1 MEATRL
7 QMQNFLIFLLDLVGV
22 TVGYFAAVWLRFGNI
37 ETGYTVMGNDT
48 YYRWL
53 IAIVV
58 LMMIYFLFR
67 PNRGFF
73 KRKFIEEMRMNL
85 QTVVLMAAGMAMVAF
100 LIQDAEDYSRFIYI
114 FTSGFGFVWMQ
125 ITHRAYRKYWLS
137 RRKDHSYARKMMI
150 ITTSDYAEEVIG
162 NIMEEK
168 NWDLWITSVAVVDK
182 DMTGWLINEIPVV
195 AHSYRSIFEYAMRS
209 VVDEVFLYI
218 PMDDEFPI
226 AVTVQNFE
234 DMGIKTNLNI
244 SQFQINENLERSL
257 EKVGPYESVSFSG
270 HNVVPSRRGGI
281 ERVLTIMCPLMIK
294 KGHQVTCFNR
304 SGDKVENEYVKTV
317 KRKKYRG
324 VQLKKV
330 ITINKRGLAAM
341 TSSFSA
347 AICAAFGK
355 YDIVHFHAEGPSAF
369 LWIPKLFGKRC
380 IVTIHGIDWARDKWK
395 HGFGSRYIKFGE
407 YIAAKYADE
416 VIVLSEKVQKYFKKF
431 YDRDTVLIPNGV
443 MTHENRKANLITQK
457 FGLHKDEYIC
467 ALSRLTEEK
476 GIHFLIE
483 AYKELKTDKKLVIA
497 GAASDTDGY
506 VKMLKE
512 MAGNDPNIIFTGFVS
527 GKLLEEIYSN
537 AYVYV
542 LPSKLEGMPLSLLEA
557 MSYGNCVIGSD
568 IAEIADVV
576 EDKAILFKKANVEDL
591 KEKLQMVCDDV
602 ELVEKYKSEA
612 SGYICGRYNWED
624 VVNRTVEVYRGK
636 KSCKE
641 KLVENSS
648 VASI

>member
-1 MEATRL
+1 MKGTIKLKKRG
-7 QMQNFLIFLLDLVGV
+7 NKN
-22 TVGYFAAVWLRFGNI
+22 LR
-37 ETGYTVMGNDT
+37 
-48 YYRWL
+48 
-53 IAIVV
+53 IA
-58 LMMIYFLFR
+58 MI
-67 PNRGFF
+67 
-73 KRKFIEEMRMNL
+73 
-85 QTVVLMAAGMAMVAF
+85 
-100 LIQDAEDYSRFIYI
+100 
-114 FTSGFGFVWMQ
+114 
-125 ITHRAYRKYWLS
+125 
-137 RRKDHSYARKMMI
+137 
-150 ITTSDYAEEVIG
+150 
-162 NIMEEK
+162 
-168 NWDLWITSVAVVDK
+168 
-182 DMTGWLINEIPVV
+182 
-195 AHSYRSIFEYAMRS
+195 
-209 VVDEVFLYI
+209 
-218 PMDDEFPI
+218 
-226 AVTVQNFE
+226 
-234 DMGIKTNLNI
+234 
-244 SQFQINENLERSL
+244 
-257 EKVGPYESVSFSG
+257 G
-270 HNVVPSRRGGI
+270 HKVVPSRRGGI

-355 YDIVHFHAEGPSAF
+355 YDVVHFHAEGPSAF
-369 LWIPKLFGKRC
+369 LW
-380 IVTIHGIDWARDKWK
+380 
-395 HGFGSRYIKFGE
+395 
-407 YIAAKYADE
+407 
-416 VIVLSEKVQKYFKKF
+416 
-431 YDRDTVLIPNGV
+431 IPNGV

-497 GAASDTDGY
+497 GATSDTDGY

-512 MAGNDPNIIFTGFVS
+512 MAGDDPNIIFTGFVS

-591 KEKLQMVCDDV
+591 KEKLQMVCDD
-602 ELVEKYKSEA
+602 EGLVRKYKSEA
-612 SGYICGRYNWED
+612 SEYICNRYNWED
-624 VVNRTVEVYRGK
+624 VVSRTLDVYRRK
-636 KSCKE
+636 KNCKE
-641 KLVENSS
+641 NV
-648 VASI
+648 IG

>member
-1 MEATRL
+1 M
-7 QMQNFLIFLLDLVGV
+7 N
-22 TVGYFAAVWLRFGNI
+22 
-37 ETGYTVMGNDT
+37 
-48 YYRWL
+48 
-53 IAIVV
+53 
-58 LMMIYFLFR
+58 
-67 PNRGFF
+67 
-73 KRKFIEEMRMNL
+73 KRKNN
-85 QTVVLMAAGMAMVAF
+85 
-100 LIQDAEDYSRFIYI
+100 
-114 FTSGFGFVWMQ
+114 TSPL
-125 ITHRAYRKYWLS
+125 K
-137 RRKDHSYARKMMI
+137 
-150 ITTSDYAEEVIG
+150 
-162 NIMEEK
+162 
-168 NWDLWITSVAVVDK
+168 
-182 DMTGWLINEIPVV
+182 
-195 AHSYRSIFEYAMRS
+195 
-209 VVDEVFLYI
+209 
-218 PMDDEFPI
+218 I
-226 AVTVQNFE
+226 AVL
-234 DMGIKTNLNI
+234 GHKTI
-244 SQFQINENLERSL
+244 
-257 EKVGPYESVSFSG
+257 
-270 HNVVPSRRGGI
+270 PSRQGGI
-281 ERVLTIMCPLMIK
+281 EIVVEELTVRMAKL
-294 KGHQVTCFNR
+294 GHKITVYNR
-304 SGDKVENEYVKTV
+304 SGHHVSGKEFDEKKLKEYKGIRMKYVPTIDKK
-317 KRKKYRG
+317 
-324 VQLKKV
+324 
-330 ITINKRGLAAM
+330 GLAAM
-341 TSSFSA
+341 SASFFA
-347 AICAAFGK
+347 AVAAAFGK
-355 YDIVHFHAEGPSAF
+355 YDVVHFHAEGPSVF

-497 GAASDTDGY
+497 GATSDTDGY

-512 MAGNDPNIIFTGFVS
+512 MAGDDPNIIFTGFVS

>member
-85 QTVVLMAAGMAMVAF
+85 QTVILMAAGMAMVAF

-125 ITHRAYRKYWLS
+125 IIHRAYRKYWLS

-150 ITTSDYAEEVIG
+150 ITTSDHAEEVIG

-257 EKVGPYESVSFSG
+257 EKV
-270 HNVVPSRRGGI
+270 VPSRRGGI

-355 YDIVHFHAEGPSAF
+355 YDVVHFHAEGPSAF

-497 GAASDTDGY
+497 GATSDTDGY

-512 MAGNDPNIIFTGFVS
+512 MAGDDPNIIFTGFVS

-602 ELVEKYKSEA
+602 ELVEKYKREA

>member
-1 MEATRL
+1 MKGTIKLKKRG
-7 QMQNFLIFLLDLVGV
+7 NKN
-22 TVGYFAAVWLRFGNI
+22 LR
-37 ETGYTVMGNDT
+37 
-48 YYRWL
+48 
-53 IAIVV
+53 IA
-58 LMMIYFLFR
+58 MI
-67 PNRGFF
+67 
-73 KRKFIEEMRMNL
+73 
-85 QTVVLMAAGMAMVAF
+85 
-100 LIQDAEDYSRFIYI
+100 
-114 FTSGFGFVWMQ
+114 
-125 ITHRAYRKYWLS
+125 
-137 RRKDHSYARKMMI
+137 
-150 ITTSDYAEEVIG
+150 
-162 NIMEEK
+162 
-168 NWDLWITSVAVVDK
+168 
-182 DMTGWLINEIPVV
+182 
-195 AHSYRSIFEYAMRS
+195 
-209 VVDEVFLYI
+209 
-218 PMDDEFPI
+218 
-226 AVTVQNFE
+226 
-234 DMGIKTNLNI
+234 
-244 SQFQINENLERSL
+244 
-257 EKVGPYESVSFSG
+257 G
-270 HNVVPSRRGGI
+270 HKVVPSRRGGI

-512 MAGNDPNIIFTGFVS
+512 
-527 GKLLEEIYSN
+527 IYSN

-591 KEKLQMVCDDV
+591 KEKLQMVCDD
-602 ELVEKYKSEA
+602 EGLVRKYKSEA
-612 SGYICGRYNWED
+612 SEYICNRYNWED
-624 VVNRTVEVYRGK
+624 VVSRTLDVYRRK
-636 KSCKE
+636 KNCKE
-641 KLVENSS
+641 NV
-648 VASI
+648 IG

>member
-1 MEATRL
+1 
-7 QMQNFLIFLLDLVGV
+7 
-22 TVGYFAAVWLRFGNI
+22 
-37 ETGYTVMGNDT
+37 
-48 YYRWL
+48 
-53 IAIVV
+53 
-58 LMMIYFLFR
+58 
-67 PNRGFF
+67 
-73 KRKFIEEMRMNL
+73 
-85 QTVVLMAAGMAMVAF
+85 
-100 LIQDAEDYSRFIYI
+100 
-114 FTSGFGFVWMQ
+114 
-125 ITHRAYRKYWLS
+125 
-137 RRKDHSYARKMMI
+137 
-150 ITTSDYAEEVIG
+150 
-162 NIMEEK
+162 
-168 NWDLWITSVAVVDK
+168 
-182 DMTGWLINEIPVV
+182 
-195 AHSYRSIFEYAMRS
+195 
-209 VVDEVFLYI
+209 
-218 PMDDEFPI
+218 
-226 AVTVQNFE
+226 
-234 DMGIKTNLNI
+234 
-244 SQFQINENLERSL
+244 
-257 EKVGPYESVSFSG
+257 
-270 HNVVPSRRGGI
+270 
-281 ERVLTIMCPLMIK
+281 
-294 KGHQVTCFNR
+294 
-304 SGDKVENEYVKTV
+304 
-317 KRKKYRG
+317 
-324 VQLKKV
+324 
-330 ITINKRGLAAM
+330 M

-355 YDIVHFHAEGPSAF
+355 YDVVHFHAEGPSAF

-497 GAASDTDGY
+497 GATSDTDGY

-527 GKLLEEIYSN
+527 GKMLEEIYSN

>member
-1 MEATRL
+1 MKKRG
-7 QMQNFLIFLLDLVGV
+7 NKN
-22 TVGYFAAVWLRFGNI
+22 LR
-37 ETGYTVMGNDT
+37 
-48 YYRWL
+48 
-53 IAIVV
+53 IA
-58 LMMIYFLFR
+58 MI
-67 PNRGFF
+67 
-73 KRKFIEEMRMNL
+73 
-85 QTVVLMAAGMAMVAF
+85 
-100 LIQDAEDYSRFIYI
+100 
-114 FTSGFGFVWMQ
+114 
-125 ITHRAYRKYWLS
+125 
-137 RRKDHSYARKMMI
+137 
-150 ITTSDYAEEVIG
+150 
-162 NIMEEK
+162 
-168 NWDLWITSVAVVDK
+168 
-182 DMTGWLINEIPVV
+182 
-195 AHSYRSIFEYAMRS
+195 
-209 VVDEVFLYI
+209 
-218 PMDDEFPI
+218 
-226 AVTVQNFE
+226 
-234 DMGIKTNLNI
+234 
-244 SQFQINENLERSL
+244 
-257 EKVGPYESVSFSG
+257 G
-270 HNVVPSRRGGI
+270 HKVVPSRRGGI

-355 YDIVHFHAEGPSAF
+355 YDVVHFHAEGPSAF

-497 GAASDTDGY
+497 GD
-506 VKMLKE
+506 
-512 MAGNDPNIIFTGFVS
+512 DPNIIFTGFVS
-527 GKLLEEIYSN
+527 GKILEEIYSN

-602 ELVEKYKSEA
+602 ELVEKYKNEA

>member
-85 QTVVLMAAGMAMVAF
+85 QTVILMAAGMAMVAF

-125 ITHRAYRKYWLS
+125 ITHRVYRKYWLS

-150 ITTSDYAEEVIG
+150 ITTSDHAEEVIG

-257 EKVGPYESVSFSG
+257 EKV
-270 HNVVPSRRGGI
+270 VPSRRGGI

-355 YDIVHFHAEGPSAF
+355 YDVVHFHAEGPSAF

-497 GAASDTDGY
+497 GATSDTDGY

-512 MAGNDPNIIFTGFVS
+512 MAGDDPNIIFTGFVS

-602 ELVEKYKSEA
+602 ELVEKYKNEA
-612 SGYICGRYNWED
+612 SGYICGKYNWED

>member
-1 MEATRL
+1 MKGTIKLKKRG
-7 QMQNFLIFLLDLVGV
+7 NKN
-22 TVGYFAAVWLRFGNI
+22 LR
-37 ETGYTVMGNDT
+37 
-48 YYRWL
+48 
-53 IAIVV
+53 IA
-58 LMMIYFLFR
+58 MI
-67 PNRGFF
+67 
-73 KRKFIEEMRMNL
+73 
-85 QTVVLMAAGMAMVAF
+85 
-100 LIQDAEDYSRFIYI
+100 
-114 FTSGFGFVWMQ
+114 
-125 ITHRAYRKYWLS
+125 
-137 RRKDHSYARKMMI
+137 
-150 ITTSDYAEEVIG
+150 
-162 NIMEEK
+162 
-168 NWDLWITSVAVVDK
+168 
-182 DMTGWLINEIPVV
+182 
-195 AHSYRSIFEYAMRS
+195 
-209 VVDEVFLYI
+209 
-218 PMDDEFPI
+218 
-226 AVTVQNFE
+226 
-234 DMGIKTNLNI
+234 
-244 SQFQINENLERSL
+244 
-257 EKVGPYESVSFSG
+257 G
-270 HNVVPSRRGGI
+270 HKVVPSRRGGI

-483 AYKELKTDKKLVIA
+483 AYKELKPDKK
-497 GAASDTDGY
+497 
-506 VKMLKE
+506 
-512 MAGNDPNIIFTGFVS
+512 
-527 GKLLEEIYSN
+527 
-537 AYVYV
+537 
-542 LPSKLEGMPLSLLEA
+542 LEA

-602 ELVEKYKSEA
+602 ELVEKYKREA

>member
-85 QTVVLMAAGMAMVAF
+85 QTVILMAAGMAM
-100 LIQDAEDYSRFIYI
+100 
-114 FTSGFGFVWMQ
+114 
-125 ITHRAYRKYWLS
+125 
-137 RRKDHSYARKMMI
+137 
-150 ITTSDYAEEVIG
+150 IG
-162 NIMEEK
+162 HK
-168 NWDLWITSVAVVDK
+168 
-182 DMTGWLINEIPVV
+182 
-195 AHSYRSIFEYAMRS
+195 
-209 VVDEVFLYI
+209 
-218 PMDDEFPI
+218 
-226 AVTVQNFE
+226 
-234 DMGIKTNLNI
+234 
-244 SQFQINENLERSL
+244 
-257 EKVGPYESVSFSG
+257 
-270 HNVVPSRRGGI
+270 VVPSRRGGI

-355 YDIVHFHAEGPSAF
+355 YDVVHFHAEGPSAF

-497 GAASDTDGY
+497 GAASDTDEY

-512 MAGNDPNIIFTGFVS
+512 MAGDDPNIIFTGFVS
-527 GKLLEEIYSN
+527 GKILEEIYSN

-602 ELVEKYKSEA
+602 ELVEKYKNEA

>member
-1 MEATRL
+1 MKGTIKLKKRG
-7 QMQNFLIFLLDLVGV
+7 NKN
-22 TVGYFAAVWLRFGNI
+22 LR
-37 ETGYTVMGNDT
+37 
-48 YYRWL
+48 
-53 IAIVV
+53 IA
-58 LMMIYFLFR
+58 MI
-67 PNRGFF
+67 
-73 KRKFIEEMRMNL
+73 
-85 QTVVLMAAGMAMVAF
+85 
-100 LIQDAEDYSRFIYI
+100 
-114 FTSGFGFVWMQ
+114 
-125 ITHRAYRKYWLS
+125 
-137 RRKDHSYARKMMI
+137 
-150 ITTSDYAEEVIG
+150 
-162 NIMEEK
+162 
-168 NWDLWITSVAVVDK
+168 
-182 DMTGWLINEIPVV
+182 
-195 AHSYRSIFEYAMRS
+195 
-209 VVDEVFLYI
+209 
-218 PMDDEFPI
+218 
-226 AVTVQNFE
+226 
-234 DMGIKTNLNI
+234 
-244 SQFQINENLERSL
+244 
-257 EKVGPYESVSFSG
+257 G
-270 HNVVPSRRGGI
+270 HKVVPSRRGGI

-355 YDIVHFHAEGPSAF
+355 YDVVHFHAEGPSAF

-497 GAASDTDGY
+497 GD
-506 VKMLKE
+506 
-512 MAGNDPNIIFTGFVS
+512 DPNIIFTGFVS
-527 GKLLEEIYSN
+527 GQTLEEIYSN

>member
-1 MEATRL
+1 MKSE
-7 QMQNFLIFLLDLVGV
+7 
-22 TVGYFAAVWLRFGNI
+22 
-37 ETGYTVMGNDT
+37 DT
-48 YYRWL
+48 
-53 IAIVV
+53 I
-58 LMMIYFLFR
+58 
-67 PNRGFF
+67 
-73 KRKFIEEMRMNL
+73 
-85 QTVVLMAAGMAMVAF
+85 
-100 LIQDAEDYSRFIYI
+100 S
-114 FTSGFGFVWMQ
+114 
-125 ITHRAYRKYWLS
+125 
-137 RRKDHSYARKMMI
+137 
-150 ITTSDYAEEVIG
+150 
-162 NIMEEK
+162 
-168 NWDLWITSVAVVDK
+168 
-182 DMTGWLINEIPVV
+182 
-195 AHSYRSIFEYAMRS
+195 
-209 VVDEVFLYI
+209 
-218 PMDDEFPI
+218 
-226 AVTVQNFE
+226 
-234 DMGIKTNLNI
+234 KTNLNI
-244 SQFQINENLERSL
+244 AMLGHKRIPSREGGVEIVVEELSTRMAKQ
-257 EKVGPYESVSFSG
+257 G
-270 HNVVPSRRGGI
+270 HN
-281 ERVLTIMCPLMIK
+281 
-294 KGHQVTCFNR
+294 VTCFNR
-304 SGDKVENEYVKTV
+304 SGHHVSGKEFDSKSQSEYKGVKLKSVFTLN
-317 KRKKYRG
+317 KK
-324 VQLKKV
+324 
-330 ITINKRGLAAM
+330 GLAAM
-341 TSSFSA
+341 TSSVFA
-347 AICAAFGK
+347 ALRAALGK
-355 YDIVHFHAEGPSAF
+355 YDVVHFHAEGPSAF

-497 GAASDTDGY
+497 GAASDTDEY

-512 MAGNDPNIIFTGFVS
+512 MAGDDPNIIFTGFVS
-527 GKLLEEIYSN
+527 GKILEEIYSN

-602 ELVEKYKSEA
+602 ELVEKYKNEA

>member
-1 MEATRL
+1 
-7 QMQNFLIFLLDLVGV
+7 
-22 TVGYFAAVWLRFGNI
+22 
-37 ETGYTVMGNDT
+37 
-48 YYRWL
+48 
-53 IAIVV
+53 
-58 LMMIYFLFR
+58 
-67 PNRGFF
+67 
-73 KRKFIEEMRMNL
+73 
-85 QTVVLMAAGMAMVAF
+85 
-100 LIQDAEDYSRFIYI
+100 
-114 FTSGFGFVWMQ
+114 
-125 ITHRAYRKYWLS
+125 
-137 RRKDHSYARKMMI
+137 
-150 ITTSDYAEEVIG
+150 
-162 NIMEEK
+162 
-168 NWDLWITSVAVVDK
+168 
-182 DMTGWLINEIPVV
+182 MT
-195 AHSYRSIFEYAMRS
+195 
-209 VVDEVFLYI
+209 
-218 PMDDEFPI
+218 
-226 AVTVQNFE
+226 
-234 DMGIKTNLNI
+234 
-244 SQFQINENLERSL
+244 
-257 EKVGPYESVSFSG
+257 
-270 HNVVPSRRGGI
+270 
-281 ERVLTIMCPLMIK
+281 
-294 KGHQVTCFNR
+294 
-304 SGDKVENEYVKTV
+304 
-317 KRKKYRG
+317 
-324 VQLKKV
+324 
-330 ITINKRGLAAM
+330 LAAM

-355 YDIVHFHAEGPSAF
+355 YDVVHFHAEGPSAF

-497 GAASDTDGY
+497 GATSDTDGY

-512 MAGNDPNIIFTGFVS
+512 MAGDDPNIIFTGFVS

-591 KEKLQMVCDDV
+591 KEKLQMVCDD
-602 ELVEKYKSEA
+602 EGLVRKYKSEA
-612 SGYICGRYNWED
+612 SEYICNRYNWED
-624 VVNRTVEVYRGK
+624 VVSRTLDVYRRK
-636 KSCKE
+636 KNCKE
-641 KLVENSS
+641 NV
-648 VASI
+648 IG

>member
-1 MEATRL
+1 MKKRG
-7 QMQNFLIFLLDLVGV
+7 NKN
-22 TVGYFAAVWLRFGNI
+22 LR
-37 ETGYTVMGNDT
+37 
-48 YYRWL
+48 
-53 IAIVV
+53 IA
-58 LMMIYFLFR
+58 MI
-67 PNRGFF
+67 
-73 KRKFIEEMRMNL
+73 
-85 QTVVLMAAGMAMVAF
+85 
-100 LIQDAEDYSRFIYI
+100 
-114 FTSGFGFVWMQ
+114 
-125 ITHRAYRKYWLS
+125 
-137 RRKDHSYARKMMI
+137 
-150 ITTSDYAEEVIG
+150 
-162 NIMEEK
+162 
-168 NWDLWITSVAVVDK
+168 
-182 DMTGWLINEIPVV
+182 
-195 AHSYRSIFEYAMRS
+195 
-209 VVDEVFLYI
+209 
-218 PMDDEFPI
+218 
-226 AVTVQNFE
+226 
-234 DMGIKTNLNI
+234 
-244 SQFQINENLERSL
+244 
-257 EKVGPYESVSFSG
+257 G
-270 HNVVPSRRGGI
+270 HKVVPSRRGGI

-304 SGDKVENEYVKTV
+304 SGDKVENEYVETV

-443 MTHENRKANLITQK
+443 MTHENQKADLITQK

-497 GAASDTDGY
+497 GATSDTD
-506 VKMLKE
+506 
-512 MAGNDPNIIFTGFVS
+512 
-527 GKLLEEIYSN
+527 
-537 AYVYV
+537 
-542 LPSKLEGMPLSLLEA
+542 EGMPLSLLEA

-624 VVNRTVEVYRGK
+624 VVSRTVEVYRGK

-641 KLVENSS
+641 N
-648 VASI
+648 

>member
-1 MEATRL
+1 MS
-7 QMQNFLIFLLDLVGV
+7 I
-22 TVGYFAAVWLRFGNI
+22 
-37 ETGYTVMGNDT
+37 ND
-48 YYRWL
+48 
-53 IAIVV
+53 
-58 LMMIYFLFR
+58 
-67 PNRGFF
+67 
-73 KRKFIEEMRMNL
+73 
-85 QTVVLMAAGMAMVAF
+85 
-100 LIQDAEDYSRFIYI
+100 
-114 FTSGFGFVWMQ
+114 
-125 ITHRAYRKYWLS
+125 
-137 RRKDHSYARKMMI
+137 
-150 ITTSDYAEEVIG
+150 
-162 NIMEEK
+162 
-168 NWDLWITSVAVVDK
+168 
-182 DMTGWLINEIPVV
+182 
-195 AHSYRSIFEYAMRS
+195 
-209 VVDEVFLYI
+209 
-218 PMDDEFPI
+218 
-226 AVTVQNFE
+226 
-234 DMGIKTNLNI
+234 
-244 SQFQINENLERSL
+244 
-257 EKVGPYESVSFSG
+257 
-270 HNVVPSRRGGI
+270 
-281 ERVLTIMCPLMIK
+281 K

-304 SGDKVENEYVKTV
+304 SGDKVENEYIKTV

-355 YDIVHFHAEGPSAF
+355 YDVVHFHAEGPSAF

-443 MTHENRKANLITQK
+443 MTHENRKADLITQK

-512 MAGNDPNIIFTGFVS
+512 MAGDDPNIIFTGFVS

>member
-1 MEATRL
+1 
-7 QMQNFLIFLLDLVGV
+7 
-22 TVGYFAAVWLRFGNI
+22 
-37 ETGYTVMGNDT
+37 
-48 YYRWL
+48 
-53 IAIVV
+53 
-58 LMMIYFLFR
+58 MI
-67 PNRGFF
+67 
-73 KRKFIEEMRMNL
+73 
-85 QTVVLMAAGMAMVAF
+85 
-100 LIQDAEDYSRFIYI
+100 
-114 FTSGFGFVWMQ
+114 
-125 ITHRAYRKYWLS
+125 
-137 RRKDHSYARKMMI
+137 
-150 ITTSDYAEEVIG
+150 
-162 NIMEEK
+162 
-168 NWDLWITSVAVVDK
+168 
-182 DMTGWLINEIPVV
+182 
-195 AHSYRSIFEYAMRS
+195 
-209 VVDEVFLYI
+209 
-218 PMDDEFPI
+218 
-226 AVTVQNFE
+226 
-234 DMGIKTNLNI
+234 
-244 SQFQINENLERSL
+244 
-257 EKVGPYESVSFSG
+257 G
-270 HNVVPSRRGGI
+270 HKVVPSRRGGI
-281 ERVLTIMCPLMIK
+281 ECVLTIMCPLMIK

-317 KRKKYRG
+317 KGKKYRG

-355 YDIVHFHAEGPSAF
+355 YDVVHFHAEGPSAF

-497 GAASDTDGY
+497 GATSDTDGY

-512 MAGNDPNIIFTGFVS
+512 MAGDDPNIIFTGFVS
-527 GKLLEEIYSN
+527 GQILEEIYSN

-568 IAEIADVV
+568 IADVV

-636 KSCKE
+636 KK
-641 KLVENSS
+641 
-648 VASI
+648 